1 MPSLFGHD
9 IANKTATLIGLLRNI
24 DLQVVF
30 NNVPKKKKKK
40 KGWWRNKILYYL
52 KEKRIITLLV
62 IDLSLRK
69 CAVHLCGKHVF
80 HAHSNIRFQLS

>member
-30 NNVPKKKKKK
+30 NNVPKKKKGGGEIK
-40 KGWWRNKILYYL
+40 YS
-52 KEKRIITLLV
+52 II
-62 IDLSLRK
+62 
-69 CAVHLCGKHVF
+69 
-80 HAHSNIRFQLS
+80 